1 MSLADVLVNTVRQ
14 VSAAREADSALLAAE
29 RGQVSVLPELV
40 SARDATIAR
49 NALVIRSLRAELRSL
64 RPVHSCGVMNRSA
77 A

>member
-1 MSLADVLVNTVRQ
+1 VSLADVLVNTVRQ
-14 VSAAREADSALLAAE
+14 VSAVREADSALLAAE

-49 NALVIRSLRAELRSL
+49 NALVIRNLRAELRSL
-64 RPVHSCGVMNRSA
+64 RLVHSRGVMNRSA